1 MAKDNAG
8 AIARDIEA
16 QKPGVSPGQESP
28 ESTPPGADSVPPGR
42 TPPEP
47 PKGKKGG
54 FDPADPNQ
62 RAELMR
68 QFKHLHDRE
77 GLTFD
82 PRLHV
87 WDAGKGQ
94 PATTPAG
101 VLKRKPGRKSRARA
115 GASSS
120 YIPPETGPGDAGGQG
135 PAAADAGIVTE
146 ADRNRTSARVAA
158 SMWFNTLTFVFGEDA
173 QPASH
178 YKEREQLESALQEHF
193 DTHGRW
199 AVPTWLG
206 IANVLGAHLG
216 RVTSSERA
224 RERAK
229 GVGERLAATVA
240 WFRQAATPKRKR
252 QADQAGEGEGERQ
265 AADS

>member
-1 MAKDNAG
+1 MAKENAAG
-8 AIARDIEA
+8 IARGIEA
-16 QKPGVSPGQESP
+16 QKPGVSPGQESAEAP
-28 ESTPPGADSVPPGR
+28 PSTDSQGAAATKNRAR
-42 TPPEP
+42 TP
-47 PKGKKGG
+47 KSGQ

-68 QFKHLHDRE
+68 QFSHLQDRE

-120 YIPPETGPGDAGGQG
+120 YIPPETGPADGFQG
-135 PAAADAGIVTE
+135 SAAADDGIVTE

-173 QPASH
+173 QPARH
-178 YKEREQLESALQEHF
+178 YREREQLESALQEHF

-199 AVPTWLG
+199 QVPTWLG

-229 GVGERLAATVA
+229 GLGERFAAAVA

-252 QADQAGEGEGERQ
+252 QAEPAGEGEGERQ